1 MHDISVIRQQHL
13 ALAAREQADE
23 LFRFAERCAASLDE
37 TSPLGTDARALVA
50 KAYDKVRARADAPVA
65 TGPHTYIP
73 LSARKEDGLV
83 PASADLT
90 L

>member
-1 MHDISVIRQQHL
+1 MHDLSVIRQQHL

-23 LFRFAERCAASLDE
+23 LFRFAERCAAGLAED
-37 TSPLGTDARALVA
+37 SPLGTDARALVQ
-50 KAYDKVRARADAPVA
+50 KAYDKVRARADAPVE

-73 LSARKEDGLV
+73 MSPRKEDGQV
-83 PASADLT
+83 PVSADLT